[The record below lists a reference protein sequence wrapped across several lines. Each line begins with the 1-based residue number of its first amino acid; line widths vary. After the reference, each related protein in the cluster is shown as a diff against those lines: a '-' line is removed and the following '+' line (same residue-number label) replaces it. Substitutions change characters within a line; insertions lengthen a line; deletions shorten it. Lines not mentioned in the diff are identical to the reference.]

1 MARLLFIGMFFAL
14 FEPMAV
20 AQELLVDVR
29 VNLEQ
34 LPAEARV
41 RLVNFRQTVLD
52 YLNRYR
58 WTNSTEFETD
68 EDRIQC
74 QIEFTFLSANIN
86 VAPAQYS
93 AQMFIGASRPIYRS
107 LRASSLLRT
116 LDANVNFFFD
126 ERQSVLVHNELV
138 FTPLASLLDYY
149 AYLILAFDA
158 ETFDKQGGTPYFTKA
173 FNIRQLAQSQAT
185 GNFARGWR
193 VDDGGGDNRAQMIQE
208 YVDAR
213 FLPFRDEFYAY
224 HYNGLDEFHKDPE
237 KARRRIADSLKKIA
251 EIDARFPRSL
261 VVKRF
266 FEAKAIEIGEIF
278 KNASPELKQEV
289 YLILRR
295 VDPSRG
301 NVYESYF
308 TGTGGEGSGGRK

>member
-1 MARLLFIGMFFAL
+1 MSQAMFRLALIGAL
-14 FEPMAV
+14 LLAPALRG
-20 AQELLVDVR
+20 QELQVDVR

-41 RLVNFRQTVLD
+41 RLVNFRQTVME
-52 YLNRYR
+52 YMNRHR
-58 WTNSTEFETD
+58 WTNNAEFETD

-74 QIEFTFLSANIN
+74 QIEFTFLSANVN

-107 LRASSLLRT
+107 LRASSLLRM
-116 LDANVNFFFD
+116 LDANVNFAYD
-126 ERQSVLVHNELV
+126 ERQNVLIHNELV
-138 FTPLASLLDYY
+138 FTPLGTLLDYY

-158 ETFDKQGGTPYFTKA
+158 DTFDKLGGTQLFTKA
-173 FNIRQLAQSQAT
+173 FNIRQLAQTQAT

-193 VDDGGGDNRAQMIQE
+193 ADDGGGDNRAQMIQE
-208 YVDAR
+208 YLDPR
-213 FLPFRDEFYAY
+213 FLPFREEFYNY
-224 HYNGLDEFHKDPE
+224 HYNGLDEFHKDPD
-237 KARRRIADSLKKIA
+237 KARRRIADALKKIA

-289 YLILRR
+289 YLVLRR

-301 NVYESYF
+301 NVYEPYF
-308 TGTGGEGSGGRK
+308 TSSSDR

>member
-1 MARLLFIGMFFAL
+1 MRLVFVSLFLVFSTFG
-14 FEPMAV
+14 V
-20 AQELLVDVR
+20 RAQELLVDVR

-41 RLVNFRQTVLD
+41 RLTNFRQTVID
-52 YLNRYR
+52 YMNRHR
-58 WTNSTEFETD
+58 WTNNPEFETD

-74 QIEFTFLSANIN
+74 QIEFTFLSANVN

-116 LDANVNFFFD
+116 LDANVNFFYD
-126 ERQSVLVHNELV
+126 ERQSVLIHNELV
-138 FTPLASLLDYY
+138 FTPLGSLLDYY

-158 ETFDKQGGTPYFTKA
+158 ETFDKQGGTQLFTKA

-193 VDDGGGDNRAQMIQE
+193 ADDGGGDNRAQMIQE
-208 YVDAR
+208 YLDPR
-213 FLPFRDEFYAY
+213 FLPFRDEFYNY
-224 HYNGLDEFHKDPE
+224 HYNGLDEFHKDSD

-261 VVKRF
+261 VIKRF

-289 YLILRR
+289 YAILRR
-295 VDPSRG
+295 VDPSRS
-301 NVYESYF
+301 NVYEPYF
-308 TGTGGEGSGGRK
+308 TGTSGEASSGRK

>member
-1 MARLLFIGMFFAL
+1 MVRLLFVGVCLAL
-14 FEPMAV
+14 VTPSAF

-41 RLVNFRQTVLD
+41 RLANFRQTVLD
-52 YLNRYR
+52 YFNRHR

-68 EDRIQC
+68 EDKIQC

-93 AQMFIGASRPIYRS
+93 AQMFVGASRPIYRS

-116 LDANVNFFFD
+116 LDANVNFFYD

-138 FTPLASLLDYY
+138 FTPLTSLFDYY
-149 AYLILAFDA
+149 AYLILAIDA

-208 YVDAR
+208 YIDAR
-213 FLPFRDEFYAY
+213 FLPFRDEFYTY

-301 NVYESYF
+301 NVYEPYF
-308 TGTGGEGSGGRK
+308 TGTGGEGSSGRK

>member
-1 MARLLFIGMFFAL
+1 MIRLSFISVLFTLSVFSAS
-14 FEPMAV
+14 

-41 RLVNFRQTVLD
+41 RLMNFRQTVSD
-52 YLNRYR
+52 YLNRHR
-58 WTNSTEFETD
+58 WTNNQEFETD
-68 EDRIQC
+68 EDKIQC
-74 QIEFTFLSANIN
+74 QIEFTFLSANVN

-93 AQMFIGASRPIYRS
+93 AQMFVGASRPIYRS

-116 LDANVNFFFD
+116 LDVNVNFFYD
-126 ERQSVLVHNELV
+126 ERQSVLVHNELI

-158 ETFDKQGGTPYFTKA
+158 DTFDRQGGTPLFTKA

-193 VDDGGGDNRAQMIQE
+193 IDDGNGDNRAQMIQE
-208 YVDAR
+208 YLDPR
-213 FLPFRDEFYAY
+213 FLPFRDEFYNY
-224 HYNGLDEFHKDPE
+224 HYHGLDEFYKDPE
-237 KARRRIADSLKKIA
+237 KARRRIAESLKKIA
-251 EIDARFPRSL
+251 ELDARFPRSL

-289 YLILRR
+289 YAILRR

-301 NVYESYF
+301 SIYEPYF
-308 TGTGGEGSGGRK
+308 TGTSSETIGERK

>member
-1 MARLLFIGMFFAL
+1 MSRWGFVGWLLAL
-14 FEPMAV
+14 SPALLG
-20 AQELLVDVR
+20 QELQVDVR
-29 VNLEQ
+29 VNVEQ

-41 RLVNFRQTVLD
+41 RLVNFRQTVMD
-52 YLNRYR
+52 YLNRHR
-58 WTNSTEFETD
+58 WTNNPEFETD

-74 QIEFTFLSANIN
+74 QIEFTFLSANVN

-93 AQMFIGASRPIYRS
+93 AQMFVGASRPIYRS
-107 LRASSLLRT
+107 LRSSSLLRM
-116 LDANVNFFFD
+116 LDANVNFAYD
-126 ERQSVLVHNELV
+126 ERQNVLIHNELV
-138 FTPLASLLDYY
+138 FTPLGTLLDYY

-158 ETFDKQGGTPYFTKA
+158 DTFDKHGGTPLFTKA
-173 FNIRQLAQSQAT
+173 FNIRQLAQTQAT

-193 VDDGGGDNRAQMIQE
+193 ADDGGGDNRAQMIQE
-208 YVDAR
+208 YLDPR
-213 FLPFRDEFYAY
+213 FLPFREEFYNY
-224 HYNGLDEFHKDPE
+224 HYNGLDEFHKDPD
-237 KARRRIADSLKKIA
+237 KARRRIADALKKIA

-289 YLILRR
+289 YLVLRR

-301 NVYESYF
+301 NVYEPYF
-308 TGTGGEGSGGRK
+308 AGSGGGASSEGSR

>member
-1 MARLLFIGMFFAL
+1 MRLVFVSLFLVFSTFG
-14 FEPMAV
+14 V
-20 AQELLVDVR
+20 RAQELLVDVR

-41 RLVNFRQTVLD
+41 RLTNFRQTVID
-52 YLNRYR
+52 YMNRHR
-58 WTNSTEFETD
+58 WTNNPEFETD

-74 QIEFTFLSANIN
+74 QIEFTFLSANVN

-116 LDANVNFFFD
+116 LDANVNFFYD
-126 ERQSVLVHNELV
+126 ERQSVLIHNELV
-138 FTPLASLLDYY
+138 FTPLGSLLDYY

-158 ETFDKQGGTPYFTKA
+158 DTFDKQGGTQLFTKA

-208 YVDAR
+208 YLDPR
-213 FLPFRDEFYAY
+213 FLPFRDEFYNY
-224 HYNGLDEFHKDPE
+224 HYNGLDEFHKDPD

-289 YLILRR
+289 YAVLRR

-301 NVYESYF
+301 SVYEPYF
-308 TGTGGEGSGGRK
+308 TGTGGEASSGRK